1 MMYTRPSGGLRHGA
15 DGEGALQSS
24 FFYFACTCRFGRFL
38 VFGTVDYPFDSLLE
52 AGVR

>member
-1 MMYTRPSGGLRHGA
+1 MELMGK
-15 DGEGALQSS
+15 GALQSS
-24 FFYFACTCRFGRFL
+24 LSTLHVPVVSDVSL

>member
-24 FFYFACTCRFGRFL
+24 FSTLHVPVVSDVSL